1 VLYLSISMLALL
13 TGFLLDICFGDP
25 HWLPHPVRWIGALIS
40 VLEKAMKGCFQKSK
54 ATQRFA
60 GVCLAII
67 VTLTSTAIPLGI
79 LILAHRIHPALHFVI
94 ASVFC
99 YQMLAAKS
107 LKTESMKVYTQLEQH
122 NLEGARKAVSMI
134 VGRDT
139 ANLTEEQI
147 AKAAVETVAENTSD
161 GVIAPLFFMLIGGAP
176 LGFFYKSVNTMD
188 SMIGYRNEHYQYF
201 GTAAAKLDDIL
212 NYIPAR
218 ISAYLMILA
227 AFFARYDAK
236 ESFRVYRRDKRN
248 HASPNSA
255 HTEAVCAGALHIQLA
270 GDAYYFGKLH
280 KKPTIG
286 NADRPIEAKD
296 ICRANHLLYITTCIA
311 IAVGLGL
318 KSLLFLCFI

>member
-1 VLYLSISMLALL
+1 
-13 TGFLLDICFGDP
+13 
-25 HWLPHPVRWIGALIS
+25 
-40 VLEKAMKGCFQKSK
+40 
-54 ATQRFA
+54 
-60 GVCLAII
+60 
-67 VTLTSTAIPLGI
+67 
-79 LILAHRIHPALHFVI
+79 
-94 ASVFC
+94 
-99 YQMLAAKS
+99 
-107 LKTESMKVYTQLEQH
+107 
-122 NLEGARKAVSMI
+122 
-134 VGRDT
+134 
-139 ANLTEEQI
+139 
-147 AKAAVETVAENTSD
+147 
-161 GVIAPLFFMLIGGAP
+161 MLIGGAP

-236 ESFRVYRRDKRN
+236 EAFRVYRRDKHN

-311 IAVGLGL
+311 IVVGLGL

>member
-1 VLYLSISMLALL
+1 
-13 TGFLLDICFGDP
+13 
-25 HWLPHPVRWIGALIS
+25 
-40 VLEKAMKGCFQKSK
+40 
-54 ATQRFA
+54 
-60 GVCLAII
+60 
-67 VTLTSTAIPLGI
+67 
-79 LILAHRIHPALHFVI
+79 
-94 ASVFC
+94 
-99 YQMLAAKS
+99 
-107 LKTESMKVYTQLEQH
+107 
-122 NLEGARKAVSMI
+122 
-134 VGRDT
+134 
-139 ANLTEEQI
+139 
-147 AKAAVETVAENTSD
+147 
-161 GVIAPLFFMLIGGAP
+161 
-176 LGFFYKSVNTMD
+176 MD

-236 ESFRVYRRDKRN
+236 ESFRVYRRDKHN